1 MNSFKVID
9 NIVISFKMFISNTN
23 VIAIYIIV
31 TIIVIFFE
39 IVTDNNSIID
49 EYNNKSVNIFINI
62 KSNELIL
69 SILNFLKNNKK
80 NNINIVIIRKETSN
94 IFIIWVAYSL
104 FLVNLCWISIF
115 LLKSFKTIIES
126 INATGTIKKQ
136 LKLILYTTSTIE

>member
-23 VIAIYIIV
+23 IIAIYIIV
-31 TIIVIFFE
+31 ITIVKFFE

-69 SILNFLKNNKK
+69 SILNFPKNNKK
-80 NNINIVIIRKETSN
+80 NNINIVIIKKETIN

-104 FLVNLCWISIF
+104 FFVNLCWISIF

-126 INATGTIKKQ
+126 INDTGMIKKQ
-136 LKLILYTTSTIE
+136 LKFVL

>member
-9 NIVISFKMFISNTN
+9 NIVVSFKMFISNTN
-23 VIAIYIIV
+23 IIAIYIIV
-31 TIIVIFFE
+31 ITIVKFFE

-49 EYNNKSVNIFINI
+49 EHNNKSVNIFINI

-69 SILNFLKNNKK
+69 YILNFLKNNKK
-80 NNINIVIIRKETSN
+80 NNINVVIIKKETIN

-104 FLVNLCWISIF
+104 FFVNLCWISIF

-126 INATGTIKKQ
+126 INDTGTIKKQ
-136 LKLILYTTSTIE
+136 LKFVL